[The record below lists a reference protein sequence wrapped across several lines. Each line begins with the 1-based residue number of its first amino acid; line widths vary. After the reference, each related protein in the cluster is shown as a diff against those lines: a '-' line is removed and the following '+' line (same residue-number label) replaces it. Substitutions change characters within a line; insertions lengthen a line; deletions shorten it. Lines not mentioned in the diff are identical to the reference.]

1 MKLTKQFLRGLIRE
15 SLEEVGGKKGEHG
28 EEYWGG
34 GAESSMTQ
42 DEIDAQRAHLKA
54 KADAVTPE
62 EMINAG
68 IRSIIHDREGNHSG
82 EWGLS
87 DYVKNQLK
95 YAGGDIKK

>member
-15 SLEEVGGKKGEHG
+15 SLQQMSEEEKEYTGGMSD
-28 EEYWGG
+28 EE
-34 GAESSMTQ
+34 
-42 DEIDAQRAHLKA
+42 IKAQRRRLQA